1 MRFMFIVTSAHSG
14 PPTPEL
20 MEAMHKLADREIKA
34 GRMLDSGGLMP
45 LATGAQVRIAD
56 GQLSVVDGPFVEAKE
71 VIGGYAIFE
80 LPGKEEAVASAKE
93 FMQLHKDFMPGW
105 EGTCELRALRR
116 PLRRG
121 FRPARSAAMTV
132 ADAHRA
138 ILAVWRIEQPRLIT
152 SLARMLRDVP
162 LAEDL
167 TQEALLA
174 ALEQW
179 PATGVPEKPGAWLM
193 ATAKRR
199 ALDHLRRGRM
209 LERKHEMVARDMEEE
224 QQAMPDLDSALDDDI
239 GDEMLR
245 LIFTA
250 CHPRLSRE
258 ARAALA
264 LRMICGLTT
273 EEIARAFL
281 LPDATIAQR
290 IVRAKRTLS
299 ESGLAYET
307 PRGEELSERLSSV
320 LEVVYLIFNEGY
332 TAARGEDWLRPQL
345 CNEALRMGRVLT
357 SIAPHEPEA
366 HGLLALMELNAS
378 RTAARTD
385 AAGEPILMLDQ
396 NRALWDQFQI
406 RRGMQALGRARELG
420 GAGGFYALQA
430 AIIAC
435 HAEARTADDTDWS
448 RIAGLYAELA
458 AVVRSPIIEL
468 NRAVAVGMAEGPEA
482 GLSIVDRLVR
492 EPALKALSPAA
503 ERSRRPAPQARPLR
517 RGARRVRSGRG
528 AGGQQARTGPAE
540 AARRRGGRRSDV
552 INRHVKRM
560 SSVLR

>member
-1 MRFMFIVTSAHSG
+1 
-14 PPTPEL
+14 
-20 MEAMHKLADREIKA
+20 
-34 GRMLDSGGLMP
+34 
-45 LATGAQVRIAD
+45 
-56 GQLSVVDGPFVEAKE
+56 
-71 VIGGYAIFE
+71 
-80 LPGKEEAVASAKE
+80 
-93 FMQLHKDFMPGW
+93 
-105 EGTCELRALRR
+105 
-116 PLRRG
+116 
-121 FRPARSAAMTV
+121 MTA

-174 ALEQW
+174 ALERW
-179 PATGVPEKPGAWLM
+179 PATGVPERPGAWLM
-193 ATAKRR
+193 ATAKHR

-209 LERKHEMVARDMEEE
+209 LERKHEMIAWDMETE
-224 QQAMPDLDSALDDDI
+224 QQVMPDLDSALDDDI
-239 GDEMLR
+239 GDELLR

-250 CHPRLSRE
+250 CHPRLPRE

-299 ESGLAYET
+299 ESGFAYET

-332 TAARGEDWLRPQL
+332 TAARGQDWLRPQL
-345 CNEALRMGRVLT
+345 CNDALRMGRVIT
-357 SIAPHEPEA
+357 NIAPHEPEA

-385 AAGEPILMLDQ
+385 PAGEPILMLDQ
-396 NRALWDQFQI
+396 DRALWDQPQI
-406 RRGMQALGRARELG
+406 RRGMQALERARELG
-420 GAGGFYALQA
+420 GVGGFYALQA
-430 AIIAC
+430 SIIAC
-435 HAEARTADDTDWS
+435 HAQARAAGDTDWS

-458 AVVRSPIIEL
+458 TVARSPIIDL
-468 NRAVAVGMAEGPEA
+468 NRAVAVGMAEGPEVA
-482 GLSIVDRLVR
+482 LAIVDCLAG
-492 EPALKALSPAA
+492 EPALKGYHLLPSVRGDLLHKLGRYEEASAA
-503 ERSRRPAPQARPLR
+503 F
-517 RGARRVRSGRG
+517 
-528 AGGQQARTGPAE
+528 E
-540 AARRRGGRRSDV
+540 AAASLAGNRREHDLLKRRAAAAADAAT
-552 INRHVKRM
+552 
-560 SSVLR
+560 SS

>member
-1 MRFMFIVTSAHSG
+1 
-14 PPTPEL
+14 
-20 MEAMHKLADREIKA
+20 
-34 GRMLDSGGLMP
+34 
-45 LATGAQVRIAD
+45 
-56 GQLSVVDGPFVEAKE
+56 
-71 VIGGYAIFE
+71 
-80 LPGKEEAVASAKE
+80 
-93 FMQLHKDFMPGW
+93 
-105 EGTCELRALRR
+105 
-116 PLRRG
+116 
-121 FRPARSAAMTV
+121 MTV
-132 ADAHRA
+132 ADTHRA

-162 LAEDL
+162 LAEEL

-179 PATGVPEKPGAWLM
+179 PTTGVPEKPGAWLM
-193 ATAKRR
+193 TTARRR
-199 ALDHLRRGRM
+199 ALDHLRRGPM
-209 LERKHEMVARDMEEE
+209 LERKHEMLALDMEEQ
-224 QQAMPDLDSALDDDI
+224 QQAMPDWDSALDDDI

-250 CHPRLSRE
+250 CHPLLSRE

-307 PRGEELSERLSSV
+307 PHGEALSERLSSV

-332 TAARGEDWLRPQL
+332 AAARGQDWLRPQL
-345 CNEALRMGRVLT
+345 CDEALRLGRVLT

-366 HGLLALMELNAS
+366 HGLLALMELNTS

-396 NRALWDQFQI
+396 NRALWDQFEI
-406 RRGMQALGRARELG
+406 RRGLQALGRARELG

-435 HAEARTADDTDWS
+435 HARARTAGETDWS

-468 NRAVAVGMAEGPEA
+468 NRAVAVGMAEGPQA
-482 GLSIVDRLVR
+482 GLSIVDRLLH
-492 EPALKALSPAA
+492 EPALKAYHLLPSVRGDLLHKLGRHEEARAA
-503 ERSRRPAPQARPLR
+503 FETAAALAGNRREQDLLR
-517 RGARRVRSGRG
+517 RRA
-528 AGGQQARTGPAE
+528 AE
-540 AARRRGGRRSDV
+540 AADAAT
-552 INRHVKRM
+552 
-560 SSVLR
+560 SS

>member
-1 MRFMFIVTSAHSG
+1 
-14 PPTPEL
+14 
-20 MEAMHKLADREIKA
+20 
-34 GRMLDSGGLMP
+34 
-45 LATGAQVRIAD
+45 
-56 GQLSVVDGPFVEAKE
+56 
-71 VIGGYAIFE
+71 
-80 LPGKEEAVASAKE
+80 
-93 FMQLHKDFMPGW
+93 
-105 EGTCELRALRR
+105 
-116 PLRRG
+116 
-121 FRPARSAAMTV
+121 MTA
-132 ADAHRA
+132 ADAHRT

-174 ALEQW
+174 ALERW

-193 ATAKRR
+193 ATAKHR
-199 ALDHLRRGRM
+199 ALDHLRRDRM
-209 LERKHEMVARDMEEE
+209 LARKHEMVARDMEQE
-224 QQAMPDLDSALDDDI
+224 QQAMPDLESALDDDI
-239 GDEMLR
+239 GDELLR

-250 CHPRLSRE
+250 CHPLLSRE
-258 ARAALA
+258 ARAALT

-290 IVRAKRTLS
+290 IVRAKRALS

-307 PRGEELSERLSSV
+307 PGGAELSERLSSV

-332 TAARGEDWLRPQL
+332 TAARGQDWLRPQL

-385 AAGEPILMLDQ
+385 AVGEPILMLDQ
-396 NRALWDQFQI
+396 DRALWDQLQI
-406 RRGMQALGRARELG
+406 RRGMQALARARELG

-435 HAEARTADDTDWS
+435 HAQARTAGDTDWS
-448 RIAGLYAELA
+448 RIAGFYGELA
-458 AVVRSPIIEL
+458 AAVRSPVIEL
-468 NRAVAVGMAEGPEA
+468 NRAVAVSMAEGPEA
-482 GLSIVDRLVR
+482 GLSIVDHLVR
-492 EPALKALSPAA
+492 EPALKGYHLLPSVRGDLLHKLGRHEEARAAFEAAAALAGNKR
-503 ERSRRPAPQARPLR
+503 EHDLLR
-517 RGARRVRSGRG
+517 RRA
-528 AGGQQARTGPAE
+528 AE
-540 AARRRGGRRSDV
+540 AAGAA
-552 INRHVKRM
+552 I
-560 SSVLR
+560 SS

>member
-1 MRFMFIVTSAHSG
+1 MTA
-14 PPTPEL
+14 
-20 MEAMHKLADREIKA
+20 AD
-34 GRMLDSGGLMP
+34 
-45 LATGAQVRIAD
+45 T
-56 GQLSVVDGPFVEAKE
+56 
-71 VIGGYAIFE
+71 
-80 LPGKEEAVASAKE
+80 
-93 FMQLHKDFMPGW
+93 
-105 EGTCELRALRR
+105 
-116 PLRRG
+116 
-121 FRPARSAAMTV
+121 
-132 ADAHRA
+132 HRA

-152 SLARMLRDVP
+152 RLARMLRDVP

-174 ALEQW
+174 ALERW

-209 LERKHEMVARDMEEE
+209 LERKHEMIAWDMEAE

-239 GDEMLR
+239 GDELLR

-299 ESGLAYET
+299 DSGLAYET
-307 PRGEELSERLSSV
+307 PHGEALSERLSSV

-332 TAARGEDWLRPQL
+332 AAARGEDWLRPKL
-345 CNEALRMGRVLT
+345 CDEALRMGRVLT
-357 SIAPHEPEA
+357 AIAPHEPEA

-396 NRALWDQFQI
+396 NRALWDPFQI
-406 RRGMQALGRARELG
+406 RRGLLALGRARELG

-435 HAEARTADDTDWS
+435 HALAPTAGETDWS
-448 RIAGLYAELA
+448 AIAGLYAELA
-458 AVVRSPIIEL
+458 KVVRSPIIEL
-468 NRAVAVGMAEGPEA
+468 NRAVAVGMAEGPQA
-482 GLSIVDRLVR
+482 ALAIVDSLVH
-492 EPALKALSPAA
+492 EPALKNYHLLGSVRGDLLRKLGRFEEARAA
-503 ERSRRPAPQARPLR
+503 F
-517 RGARRVRSGRG
+517 
-528 AGGQQARTGPAE
+528 E
-540 AARRRGGRRSDV
+540 AAAQLAG
-552 INRHVKRM
+552 NKREQE
-560 SSVLR
+560 

>member
-1 MRFMFIVTSAHSG
+1 
-14 PPTPEL
+14 
-20 MEAMHKLADREIKA
+20 
-34 GRMLDSGGLMP
+34 
-45 LATGAQVRIAD
+45 
-56 GQLSVVDGPFVEAKE
+56 
-71 VIGGYAIFE
+71 
-80 LPGKEEAVASAKE
+80 
-93 FMQLHKDFMPGW
+93 
-105 EGTCELRALRR
+105 
-116 PLRRG
+116 
-121 FRPARSAAMTV
+121 MTV
-132 ADAHRA
+132 ADTHRA

-162 LAEDL
+162 LAEEL

-193 ATAKRR
+193 TTARRR
-199 ALDHLRRGRM
+199 ALDHLRRGPM
-209 LERKHEMVARDMEEE
+209 LERKHEMLALDMEEQ
-224 QQAMPDLDSALDDDI
+224 QQAMPDWDSALDDDI

-250 CHPRLSRE
+250 CHPLLSRE

-299 ESGLAYET
+299 ESGLAYEI
-307 PRGEELSERLSSV
+307 PHGDALSERLSSV

-332 TAARGEDWLRPQL
+332 AAARGQDWLRPQL
-345 CNEALRMGRVLT
+345 CDEALRMGRVLT

-406 RRGMQALGRARELG
+406 RRGLQALGRARELG
-420 GAGGFYALQA
+420 GASGFYALQA

-435 HAEARTADDTDWS
+435 HARARTAGETDWS
-448 RIAGLYAELA
+448 QIAGLYAELA
-458 AVVRSPIIEL
+458 AVMRSPIVEL

-482 GLSIVDRLVR
+482 GLSIVDRLMH
-492 EPALKALSPAA
+492 EPALKAYHLLPSVRGDLLHKLGRHEEARAA
-503 ERSRRPAPQARPLR
+503 FEAAAALAGNRREQDLLR
-517 RGARRVRSGRG
+517 RRA
-528 AGGQQARTGPAE
+528 AE
-540 AARRRGGRRSDV
+540 AADAATT
-552 INRHVKRM
+552 
-560 SSVLR
+560 